1 MQDVITDAGGKAV
14 IEWNKAIRS
23 YVARKGT
30 DTAMLPQSIY
40 LNRYYER
47 GESGPAEHI
56 TLLTDRSLYR
66 PGQTVYVKGIAYSQK
81 SDTANV
87 LPNKEY
93 MVTLLDAN
101 NQEVG
106 QKSVRTNEFGSFAT
120 DFALPSACLNG
131 MFSLKAGRGRT
142 SIRVEDYKRPTFD
155 ITFEKQQGSY
165 KLGDEVQVKGKIESY
180 SGVLLQDLPV
190 KYKVMRSAYSL
201 WRFAESVQIASG
213 EVTANENG
221 EFTIPVRL
229 QESDSY
235 KNDDK
240 VYYRYSIEATVTNVA
255 GETQSSTDV
264 ISTGN
269 RSLVLQVELHDK
281 TCKDKPFDTMFNVQN
296 LNGQPVEVKGNY
308 YLYPAKDQDFKQLE
322 EKPIATGT
330 FTSNEEITL
339 DWKNLPSGPY
349 MLKASVKDNQGKEVT
364 AVLTRFFSPLR
375 TNVRL
380 LKRRFG
386 SMEKIWN
393 LMRLIRLYSASVRRK
408 RMLM

>member
-1 MQDVITDAGGKAV
+1 M
-14 IEWNKAIRS
+14 
-23 YVARKGT
+23 
-30 DTAMLPQSIY
+30 
-40 LNRYYER
+40 
-47 GESGPAEHI
+47 
-56 TLLTDRSLYR
+56 
-66 PGQTVYVKGIAYSQK
+66 
-81 SDTANV
+81 
-87 LPNKEY
+87 
-93 MVTLLDAN
+93 
-101 NQEVG
+101 
-106 QKSVRTNEFGSFAT
+106 
-120 DFALPSACLNG
+120 
-131 MFSLKAGRGRT
+131 
-142 SIRVEDYKRPTFD
+142 
-155 ITFEKQQGSY
+155 
-165 KLGDEVQVKGKIESY
+165 KGKIESY

-190 KYKVMRSAYSL
+190 KYKVMRSTYSL

-264 ISTGN
+264 ISAGN

-349 MLKASVKDNQGKEVT
+349 MLKASVKDNQ
-364 AVLTRFFSPLR
+364 A
-375 TNVRL
+375 
-380 LKRRFG
+380 
-386 SMEKIWN
+386 
-393 LMRLIRLYSASVRRK
+393 RK
-408 RMLM
+408 